1 MSVSPARTLV
11 AEPGGEWVE
20 QARRLGE
27 AMEARVPGHKVSALQ
42 DLERGRRLEIEET
55 FGYAVREASEM
66 GLQVPSLDA
75 CYRLLAGLS
84 RGAGSGEPERVT

>member
-1 MSVSPARTLV
+1 
-11 AEPGGEWVE
+11 
-20 QARRLGE
+20 
-27 AMEARVPGHKVSALQ
+27 MEARVPGHKVSALQ

-55 FGYAVREASEM
+55 FGYAVRKASEM

-84 RGAGSGEPERVT
+84 RGAG